1 MAIVSSVVQ
10 MIGNTP
16 VLRVSKAAKA
26 LGAPDILYAKLEMTN
41 PTLSAKDR
49 AAFFM
54 ISDYERR
61 GLLLPGGT
69 IIEPTSGNTGIG
81 LAAIG
86 AARGY
91 NVIVVMPDTM
101 SKERI
106 MLMTAYGASVVLTPG
121 KLGMKGAI
129 EKAEEIR
136 ANTPGAII
144 CGQFENPANV
154 KAHYET
160 TGPEIHRDFN
170 GRIGAFVAGIGTGG
184 TITGCA
190 KYLKEQNKDIEII
203 GVEPFA
209 SPLLTGG
216 ISGAHGLQGIGANFV
231 PDILDRALIDRV
243 LTVKDED
250 AFETAR
256 LLARTEG
263 ILAGITSGAA
273 LFAASQIA
281 KERAGGLPVVC
292 VLPDS
297 GTRYLS
303 GGLFE

>member
-1 MAIVSSVVQ
+1 MAIFSSVTQ
-10 MIGNTP
+10 MIGDTP
-16 VLRVSKAAKA
+16 ILRVSNAAKA
-26 LGAPDILYAKLEMTN
+26 LGAPDILYAKLEMMN

-54 ISDYERR
+54 ISDYEAR

-86 AARGY
+86 AAKGY
-91 NVIVVMPDTM
+91 KVIVVMPDTM

-106 MLMTAYGASVVLTPG
+106 LLMTAYGASVVLTPG
-121 KLGMKGAI
+121 NLGMKGAV

-136 ANTPGAII
+136 SSTPGAII
-144 CGQFENPANV
+144 AGQFENKANPR
-154 KAHYET
+154 AHFET
-160 TGPEIHRDFN
+160 TGPEIWRDFE
-170 GRIGAFVAGIGTGG
+170 GKIGALVCGIGTGG

-190 KYLKEQNKDIEII
+190 KYLKARDKNIEII
-203 GVEPFA
+203 GVEPFT
-209 SPLLTGG
+209 SPLLTKG
-216 ISGAHGLQGIGANFV
+216 ISGPHGLQGIGANFV
-231 PDILDRALIDRV
+231 PEILNLNLVNRILP
-243 LTVKDED
+243 VKDED
-250 AFETAR
+250 AFESAR

-273 LFAASQIA
+273 LFAANQIA
-281 KERAGGLPVVC
+281 KERNDGLPVVC
-292 VLPDS
+292 ILPDS

>member
-1 MAIVSSVVQ
+1 MALFSSVTQ
-10 MIGNTP
+10 LIGNTP
-16 VLRVSKAAKA
+16 VLRVSKAANA
-26 LGAPDILYAKLEMTN
+26 LGAPDTLYAKLEMMN

-49 AAFFM
+49 AAHYM
-54 ISDYERR
+54 IEDCEKR
-61 GLLLPGGT
+61 GLLSAGGT

-86 AARGY
+86 AAKGY
-91 NVIVVMPDTM
+91 KVIVVMPDTM

-106 MLMTAYGASVVLTPG
+106 LLMTAYGASVVLTPG

-129 EKAEEIR
+129 EKANELKKT
-136 ANTPGAII
+136 TPGSII
-144 CGQFENPANV
+144 AGQFENPANAQ
-154 KAHYET
+154 AHWET
-160 TGPEIHRDFN
+160 TGPEIWRDFE
-170 GRIGAFVAGIGTGG
+170 GKIGAFVAGIGTGG

-190 KYLKEQNKDIEII
+190 KYLKEQNPNIEII
-203 GVEPFA
+203 GVEPFS
-209 SPLLTGG
+209 SPLLTKGV
-216 ISGAHGLQGIGANFV
+216 SGPHGLQGIGANFV
-231 PDILDRALIDRV
+231 PEILGLKLIDRIV
-243 LTVKDED
+243 CVKDED
-250 AFETAR
+250 AFESAR

-273 LFAASQIA
+273 LYAAAQIA
-281 KERAGGLPVVC
+281 KERPDGLPIVC

>member
-1 MAIVSSVVQ
+1 MAIFSSVTQ

-16 VLRVSKAAKA
+16 VLRVSNAAKA
-26 LGAPDILYAKLEMTN
+26 LGAPDILYAKLEMMN

-54 ISDYERR
+54 ISDYEMR

-86 AARGY
+86 AAKGY
-91 NVIVVMPDTM
+91 KVIVVMPDTM

-106 MLMTAYGASVVLTPG
+106 MLLTAYGATVVLTPG
-121 KLGMKGAI
+121 RLGMKGAI

-136 ANTPGAII
+136 SSTPGAII
-144 CGQFENPANV
+144 AGQFKNNANP

-160 TGPEIHRDFN
+160 TGPEILRDFE
-170 GRIGAFVAGIGTGG
+170 GKIGAFVAGIGTGG

-190 KYLKEQNKDIEII
+190 KYLKEQDEHIEII
-203 GVEPFA
+203 GVEPFS
-209 SPLLTGG
+209 SPLLTKGA
-216 ISGAHGLQGIGANFV
+216 SGPHGLQGIGANFI
-231 PDILDRALIDRV
+231 PEILDLSLIDRI

-256 LLARTEG
+256 ILSRTEG

-273 LFAASQIA
+273 LYAAAQIA
-281 KERAGGLPVVC
+281 KERNDGLPVVC
-292 VLPDS
+292 ILPDS

>member
-1 MAIVSSVVQ
+1 MAIFSSVTQ

-16 VLRVSKAAKA
+16 VLRVSNATKA
-26 LGAPDILYAKLEMTN
+26 LGAPDILYAKLEMMN

-54 ISDYERR
+54 ISDYEMR

-86 AARGY
+86 AAKGY
-91 NVIVVMPDTM
+91 KVIVVMPDTM

-106 MLMTAYGASVVLTPG
+106 MLLTAYGATVVLTPG
-121 KLGMKGAI
+121 RLGMKGAI

-136 ANTPGAII
+136 SSTPGAII
-144 CGQFENPANV
+144 AGQFENNANP

-160 TGPEIHRDFN
+160 TGPEILRDFE
-170 GRIGAFVAGIGTGG
+170 GKIGAFVAGIGTGG

-190 KYLKEQNKDIEII
+190 KYLKEQDEHIEII
-203 GVEPFA
+203 GVEPFS
-209 SPLLTGG
+209 SPLLTKGA
-216 ISGAHGLQGIGANFV
+216 SGPHGLQGIGANFV
-231 PDILDRALIDRV
+231 PEILDLSLIDRI

-256 LLARTEG
+256 ILSRTEG

-273 LFAASQIA
+273 LYAAAQIA
-281 KERAGGLPVVC
+281 KERNDGIPVVC
-292 VLPDS
+292 ILPDS

>member
-1 MAIVSSVVQ
+1 MAIFSSVTQ

-16 VLRVSKAAKA
+16 VLRVSNAAKA
-26 LGAPDILYAKLEMTN
+26 LGAPDILYAKLEMMN

-54 ISDYERR
+54 ISDYEMR
-61 GLLLPGGT
+61 GMLLPGGT

-86 AARGY
+86 AAKGY
-91 NVIVVMPDTM
+91 RVIVVMPDTM

-106 MLMTAYGASVVLTPG
+106 MLLTAYGAEVVLTPG
-121 KLGMKGAI
+121 RLGMKGAI

-136 ANTPGAII
+136 SSTPGAII
-144 CGQFENPANV
+144 AGQFENNANP

-160 TGPEIHRDFN
+160 TGPEILRDFE
-170 GRIGAFVAGIGTGG
+170 GKIGAFVAGIGTGG

-190 KYLKEQNKDIEII
+190 KYLKEQDAHIEII
-203 GVEPFA
+203 GVEPFS
-209 SPLLTGG
+209 SPLLTKGA
-216 ISGAHGLQGIGANFV
+216 SGPHGLQGIGANFI
-231 PDILDRALIDRV
+231 PEILDLSLIDRI

-256 LLARTEG
+256 ILSRTEG

-273 LFAASQIA
+273 LYAAAQIA
-281 KERAGGLPVVC
+281 KERNDGLPVVC
-292 VLPDS
+292 ILPDS

>member
-1 MAIVSSVVQ
+1 MAIFSSVTQ

-16 VLRVSKAAKA
+16 VLRVSNAAKA
-26 LGAPDILYAKLEMTN
+26 LGAPDILYAKLEMMN

-54 ISDYERR
+54 ISDYEAR

-86 AARGY
+86 AAKGY
-91 NVIVVMPDTM
+91 KAIVVMPDTM

-106 MLMTAYGASVVLTPG
+106 LLMTAYGASVVLTPG
-121 KLGMKGAI
+121 NLGMKGAV

-136 ANTPGAII
+136 SSTPGAII
-144 CGQFENPANV
+144 AGQFENKANPR
-154 KAHYET
+154 AHFET
-160 TGPEIHRDFN
+160 TGPEIWRDFE
-170 GRIGAFVAGIGTGG
+170 GKIGALVCGIGTGG

-190 KYLKEQNKDIEII
+190 KYLKERDKNIEII
-203 GVEPFA
+203 GVEPFT
-209 SPLLTGG
+209 SPLLTKG
-216 ISGAHGLQGIGANFV
+216 ISGPHGLQGIGANFV
-231 PDILDRALIDRV
+231 PEILDLNLVNRILP
-243 LTVKDED
+243 VKDED
-250 AFETAR
+250 AFESAR

-281 KERAGGLPVVC
+281 NERNDGLPVVC
-292 VLPDS
+292 ILPDS

>member
-1 MAIVSSVVQ
+1 MAIFSSVTQ

-16 VLRVSKAAKA
+16 VLRVSNAARA
-26 LGAPDILYAKLEMTN
+26 LGAPDILYAKLEMMN

-54 ISDYERR
+54 ISDYEKR

-86 AARGY
+86 AAKGY
-91 NVIVVMPDTM
+91 KVIVVMPDTM
-101 SKERI
+101 SKERM

-121 KLGMKGAI
+121 RLGMKGAI

-136 ANTPGAII
+136 SSTPGAII
-144 CGQFENPANV
+144 AGQFENSANPQ
-154 KAHYET
+154 AHYET
-160 TGPEIHRDFN
+160 TGKEIWYDFE
-170 GRIGAFVAGIGTGG
+170 GKIGAFVAGIGTGG

-190 KYLKEQNKDIEII
+190 KYLKEQDKDIEII
-203 GVEPFA
+203 GVEPFS
-209 SPLLTGG
+209 SPLLTKGA
-216 ISGAHGLQGIGANFV
+216 SGPHGLQGIGANFV
-231 PDILDRALIDRV
+231 PEILDLSLIDRIM
-243 LTVKDED
+243 TVKDED

-273 LFAASQIA
+273 AYAAAQIA
-281 KERAGGLPVVC
+281 KERTDGLPVVC
-292 VLPDS
+292 ILPDS

>member
-1 MAIVSSVVQ
+1 MAIFSSVTQ

-16 VLRVSKAAKA
+16 VLRVSNAAKA
-26 LGAPDILYAKLEMTN
+26 LGAPDILYAKLEMMN

-54 ISDYERR
+54 ISDYEMR
-61 GLLLPGGT
+61 GMLLPGGT

-86 AARGY
+86 AAKGY
-91 NVIVVMPDTM
+91 KVIVVMPDTM

-106 MLMTAYGASVVLTPG
+106 MLLTAYGATVVLTPG
-121 KLGMKGAI
+121 RLGMKGAI

-136 ANTPGAII
+136 SSTPGAII
-144 CGQFENPANV
+144 AGQFKNNANP

-160 TGPEIHRDFN
+160 TGPEILRDFE
-170 GRIGAFVAGIGTGG
+170 GKIGAFVAGIGTGG

-190 KYLKEQNKDIEII
+190 KYLKEQDEHIEII
-203 GVEPFA
+203 GVEPFS
-209 SPLLTGG
+209 SPLLTKGA
-216 ISGAHGLQGIGANFV
+216 SGPHGLQGIGANFI
-231 PDILDRALIDRV
+231 PEILDLSLIDRI

-256 LLARTEG
+256 ILSRTEG

-273 LFAASQIA
+273 LYAAAQIA
-281 KERAGGLPVVC
+281 KERNDGLPVVC
-292 VLPDS
+292 ILPDS

>member
-1 MAIVSSVVQ
+1 MAIFSSVTQ

-16 VLRVSKAAKA
+16 VLRVTNAAKA
-26 LGAPDILYAKLEMTN
+26 LGAPDLIYAKLEMMN

-54 ISDYERR
+54 ISDYEAR
-61 GLLLPGGT
+61 GLLAPGGT

-86 AARGY
+86 AAKGY
-91 NVIVVMPDTM
+91 KVIVVMPDTM

-106 MLMTAYGASVVLTPG
+106 MLMTAYGASVVLTEG

-129 EKAEEIR
+129 ERAEEIKSS
-136 ANTPGAII
+136 TPGAII
-144 CGQFENPANV
+144 AGQFENKANPR
-154 KAHYET
+154 AHFET
-160 TGPEIHRDFN
+160 TGPEIWRDFE
-170 GRIGAFVAGIGTGG
+170 GKIGALVAGIGTGG
-184 TITGCA
+184 TLTGCA
-190 KYLKEQNKDIEII
+190 EYLKAQDKNIEII
-203 GVEPFA
+203 GVEPFS
-209 SPLLTGG
+209 SPLLTKG
-216 ISGAHGLQGIGANFV
+216 ISGSHGLQGIGANFV
-231 PDILDRALIDRV
+231 PGILKRTLIDRV
-243 LTVKDED
+243 LTVKDEE

-256 LLARTEG
+256 ILSKTEG

-273 LFAASQIA
+273 LFAAVRIA
-281 KERAGGLPVVC
+281 KERNDGLPVVC
-292 VLPDS
+292 ILPDS

>member
-1 MAIVSSVVQ
+1 MAIFSSVTQ
-10 MIGNTP
+10 MIGDTP
-16 VLRVSKAAKA
+16 ILRVSNAAKA
-26 LGAPDILYAKLEMTN
+26 LGAPDILYAKLEMMN

-54 ISDYERR
+54 ISDYEAR

-86 AARGY
+86 AAKGY
-91 NVIVVMPDTM
+91 KVIVVMPDTM

-106 MLMTAYGASVVLTPG
+106 LLMTAYGASVVLTPG
-121 KLGMKGAI
+121 NLGMKGAV

-136 ANTPGAII
+136 SSTPGAII
-144 CGQFENPANV
+144 AGQFENKANPR
-154 KAHYET
+154 AHFET
-160 TGPEIHRDFN
+160 TGPEIWRDFE
-170 GRIGAFVAGIGTGG
+170 GKIGALVCGIGTGG

-190 KYLKEQNKDIEII
+190 KYLKARDKNIEII
-203 GVEPFA
+203 GVEPFT
-209 SPLLTGG
+209 SPLLTKG
-216 ISGAHGLQGIGANFV
+216 ISGPHGLQGIGANFV
-231 PDILDRALIDRV
+231 PEILNLNLVNRILP
-243 LTVKDED
+243 VKDED
-250 AFETAR
+250 AFESAR

-281 KERAGGLPVVC
+281 KERNDGLPVVC
-292 VLPDS
+292 ILPDS

>member
-1 MAIVSSVVQ
+1 MAIFSSATQ

-16 VLRVSKAAKA
+16 VLRVSNAAKA
-26 LGAPDILYAKLEMTN
+26 LGAPDILYAKLEMMN

-54 ISDYERR
+54 ISDYEAR

-86 AARGY
+86 AAKGY
-91 NVIVVMPDTM
+91 KVIVVMPDTM

-106 MLMTAYGASVVLTPG
+106 LLMTAYGASVVLTPG
-121 KLGMKGAI
+121 KLGMKGAV

-136 ANTPGAII
+136 SSTPGAII
-144 CGQFENPANV
+144 AGQFENKANPR
-154 KAHYET
+154 AHFET
-160 TGPEIHRDFN
+160 TGPEIWRDFE
-170 GRIGAFVAGIGTGG
+170 GKIGALVCGIGTGG

-190 KYLKEQNKDIEII
+190 KYLKEHDKNIEII
-203 GVEPFA
+203 GVEPFT
-209 SPLLTGG
+209 SPLLTKG
-216 ISGAHGLQGIGANFV
+216 ISGPHGLQGIGANFV
-231 PDILDRALIDRV
+231 PEILNLNLVNRILP
-243 LTVKDED
+243 VKDED
-250 AFETAR
+250 AFESAR

-281 KERAGGLPVVC
+281 KERNDGLPVVC
-292 VLPDS
+292 ILPDS